1 MESRTYK
8 DNFRNLILDMV
19 QQELENYVSQRGAK
33 KYFETN
39 VDKVIDEN
47 IKKIR
52 TRKDNE
58 NLYLKILTY
67 GSYQDNIVSIGKLI
81 KKQELFKSKQQI
93 YNFARYLN
101 LNVNKKLSY
110 NQMLKIISKY
120 IYDNRD
126 LYSSKYVIYKRAN
139 NEYVVE
145 PNVVK
150 EDLIKSY
157 KSKTREEMQTI
168 AKLLDVD
175 INENG
180 GVVTAKYLMELA
192 GQPPIT
198 TKLSVNVRTN

>member
-1 MESRTYK
+1 MESRTNK

-47 IKKIR
+47 IKNVR

-175 INENG
+175 INENEG
-180 GVVTAKYLMELA
+180 AEDIRKK
-192 GQPPIT
+192 IINNIIKD
-198 TKLSVNVRTN
+198 KLRKHK

>member
-19 QQELENYVSQRGAK
+19 QQELENYVSQMGAK

-47 IKKIR
+47 IKKVR

-175 INENG
+175 INENEG
-180 GVVTAKYLMELA
+180 AEDIRKK
-192 GQPPIT
+192 IINNIIKD
-198 TKLSVNVRTN
+198 KLRKHK

>member
-33 KYFETN
+33 KYIETN

-47 IKKIR
+47 IKKVR

-175 INENG
+175 INENEG
-180 GVVTAKYLMELA
+180 AEDIRKK
-192 GQPPIT
+192 IINNIIKD
-198 TKLSVNVRTN
+198 KLRKHK

>member
-1 MESRTYK
+1 MEARTYK

-47 IKKIR
+47 IKKVR

-175 INENG
+175 INENEG
-180 GVVTAKYLMELA
+180 AEDIRKK
-192 GQPPIT
+192 IINNIIKD
-198 TKLSVNVRTN
+198 KLRKHK

>member
-47 IKKIR
+47 IKKVR

-67 GSYQDNIVSIGKLI
+67 GSYHDNIVSIGKLI

-175 INENG
+175 INENEG
-180 GVVTAKYLMELA
+180 AEDIRKK
-192 GQPPIT
+192 IINNIIKD
-198 TKLSVNVRTN
+198 KLRKHK

>member
-47 IKKIR
+47 IKKVR

-145 PNVVK
+145 PNAVK

-175 INENG
+175 INENEG
-180 GVVTAKYLMELA
+180 AEDIRKK
-192 GQPPIT
+192 IINNIIKD
-198 TKLSVNVRTN
+198 KLRKHK

>member
-47 IKKIR
+47 IKKVR

-120 IYDNRD
+120 IYDNSD

-175 INENG
+175 INENEG
-180 GVVTAKYLMELA
+180 AEDIRKK
-192 GQPPIT
+192 IINNIIKD
-198 TKLSVNVRTN
+198 KLRKHK

>member
-8 DNFRNLILDMV
+8 DNFRNLILDMI

-47 IKKIR
+47 IKKVR

-175 INENG
+175 INENEG
-180 GVVTAKYLMELA
+180 AEDIRKK
-192 GQPPIT
+192 IINNIIKD
-198 TKLSVNVRTN
+198 KLRKHK

>member
-19 QQELENYVSQRGAK
+19 QKELDNYVSQRGAK
-33 KYFETN
+33 LFFEAN
-39 VDKVIDEN
+39 VDRVIDEN
-47 IKKIR
+47 VQR
-52 TRKDNE
+52 VQTRKNNE
-58 NLYLKILTY
+58 NMYLKMLTY
-67 GSYQDNIVSIGKLI
+67 GSYQENLISIGKLI
-81 KKQELFKSKQQI
+81 KKQELFKSKQEL
-93 YNFARYLN
+93 YNFAKYLN

-110 NQMLKIISKY
+110 NQMLRMISKY

-145 PNVVK
+145 PNIVK

-175 INENG
+175 INENEG
-180 GVVTAKYLMELA
+180 AEDIRKK
-192 GQPPIT
+192 IINNIIKD
-198 TKLSVNVRTN
+198 KLRKHK

>member
-8 DNFRNLILDMV
+8 ENFRNLILDMV

-175 INENG
+175 INENEG
-180 GVVTAKYLMELA
+180 AEDIRKK
-192 GQPPIT
+192 IINNIIKD
-198 TKLSVNVRTN
+198 KLRKHK

>member
-8 DNFRNLILDMV
+8 DNFRNWILDMV

-47 IKKIR
+47 IKKVR

-175 INENG
+175 INENEG
-180 GVVTAKYLMELA
+180 AEDIRKK
-192 GQPPIT
+192 IINNIIKD
-198 TKLSVNVRTN
+198 KLRKHK

>member
-39 VDKVIDEN
+39 ADKVIDEN
-47 IKKIR
+47 IKKVR

-175 INENG
+175 INENEG
-180 GVVTAKYLMELA
+180 AEDIRKK
-192 GQPPIT
+192 IINNIIKD
-198 TKLSVNVRTN
+198 KLRKHK

>member
-1 MESRTYK
+1 MESRIYK

-47 IKKIR
+47 IKKVR

-175 INENG
+175 INENEG
-180 GVVTAKYLMELA
+180 AEDIRKK
-192 GQPPIT
+192 IINNIIKD
-198 TKLSVNVRTN
+198 KLRKHK

>member
-47 IKKIR
+47 VQR
-52 TRKDNE
+52 VQTRKDNE

-150 EDLIKSY
+150 DDLIKSY

-175 INENG
+175 INEDEGAEDIRKKIINNII
-180 GVVTAKYLMELA
+180 KD
-192 GQPPIT
+192 
-198 TKLSVNVRTN
+198 KLRKHK

>member
-19 QQELENYVSQRGAK
+19 QKELENYVSQRGAK

-47 IKKIR
+47 IKKVR

-175 INENG
+175 INENEG
-180 GVVTAKYLMELA
+180 AEDIRKK
-192 GQPPIT
+192 IINNIIKD
-198 TKLSVNVRTN
+198 KLRKHK

>member
-8 DNFRNLILDMV
+8 DNFRNLVLDMV

-175 INENG
+175 INENEG
-180 GVVTAKYLMELA
+180 AEDIRKK
-192 GQPPIT
+192 IINNIIKD
-198 TKLSVNVRTN
+198 KLRKHK

>member
-47 IKKIR
+47 IKKVR

-175 INENG
+175 INENEG
-180 GVVTAKYLMELA
+180 AEDIRKKIINNIIKEDRKSVV
-192 GQPPIT
+192 
-198 TKLSVNVRTN
+198 

>member
-1 MESRTYK
+1 MESTTYK
-8 DNFRNLILDMV
+8 DNFRNLILDMI

-47 IKKIR
+47 IKKVR

-175 INENG
+175 INENEG
-180 GVVTAKYLMELA
+180 AEDIRKK
-192 GQPPIT
+192 IINNIIKD
-198 TKLSVNVRTN
+198 KLRKHK

>member
-8 DNFRNLILDMV
+8 DNFRDLILDMV
-19 QQELENYVSQRGAK
+19 QKELENYVSQRGAK

-47 IKKIR
+47 IKKVR

-175 INENG
+175 INENEG
-180 GVVTAKYLMELA
+180 AEDIRKK
-192 GQPPIT
+192 IINNIIKD
-198 TKLSVNVRTN
+198 KLRKHK

>member
-1 MESRTYK
+1 MKIYK
-8 DNFRNLILDMV
+8 
-19 QQELENYVSQRGAK
+19 
-33 KYFETN
+33 
-39 VDKVIDEN
+39 KV
-47 IKKIR
+47 R

-175 INENG
+175 INENEG
-180 GVVTAKYLMELA
+180 AEDIRKK
-192 GQPPIT
+192 IINNIIKD
-198 TKLSVNVRTN
+198 KLRKHK

>member
-47 IKKIR
+47 IKKVR

-93 YNFARYLN
+93 YNFASYLN

-175 INENG
+175 INENEG
-180 GVVTAKYLMELA
+180 AEDIRKK
-192 GQPPIT
+192 IINNIIKD
-198 TKLSVNVRTN
+198 KLRKHK

>member
-1 MESRTYK
+1 MEYRTYK
-8 DNFRNLILDMV
+8 YNFRNLILDMV

-47 IKKIR
+47 IKKVR

-175 INENG
+175 INENEG
-180 GVVTAKYLMELA
+180 AEDIRKK
-192 GQPPIT
+192 IINNIIKD
-198 TKLSVNVRTN
+198 KLRKHK

>member
-145 PNVVK
+145 PNAVK

-175 INENG
+175 INENEG
-180 GVVTAKYLMELA
+180 AEDIRKK
-192 GQPPIT
+192 IINNIIKD
-198 TKLSVNVRTN
+198 KLRKHK